1 MPFATAAANGWAD
14 PVKCGEINGYG
25 VATRTAAASPRLME
39 TYAVFPIMTAET
51 HGVDDPARRQ

>member
-25 VATRTAAASPRLME
+25 VATRTVAASPPLTE

-51 HGVDDPARRQ
+51 RGVDGSARRL